1 MRRLHKRSVTIAGHR
16 TSLSLEAPF
25 WEALKSLAEDDGVS
39 LAALIERV
47 DRERSLGQD
56 PYNLSSALRVYV
68 LERLREKAGA
78 RPG

>member
-16 TSLSLEAPF
+16 TSLSLEQPF
-25 WEALKSLAEDDGVS
+25 WEALKALAEDDGVS

-47 DRERSLGQD
+47 DRERTEGGE

-68 LERLREKAGA
+68 LERLRKTAA
-78 RPG
+78 P